1 MTVDEL
7 RIDQIRCGPRKR
19 PLDQGAVADIAKSIE
34 QQGLL
39 QAIGV
44 KPLLEIGDQFEV
56 VFGAHRLA
64 AMAML
69 QRETISAYILSPD
82 LADEAYQL
90 IELQENSA
98 RNDLTGTQRKAYA
111 AEIGRLLSHLAENSH
126 IPTGNDQWFSEMGK
140 TGNIPQTTLYTW
152 WADFCKATQLS
163 LTPKQALDIHKQQF
177 FAWLDEQ
184 KRKEDAANA
193 QRIAGAHVRRQEKAF
208 ESALDHLESLLPEY
222 GFALVKTHVI
232 DVFCDNNRC

>member
-7 RIDQIRCGPRKR
+7 RIDHIRCGSRKR
-19 PLDQGAVADIAKSIE
+19 PIDQGSVADIAKSIE

-44 KPLLEIGDQFEV
+44 RPLAEIVDKFEV

-69 QRETISAYILSPD
+69 GKKTISAYILKPD
-82 LADEAYQL
+82 LSEEAYQL

-98 RNDLTGTQRKAYA
+98 RNDLTGAQRKAYA
-111 AEIGRLLSHLAENSH
+111 AEIGRLLSTLSEKSNNLNETDNWLMEIRQASGVSK
-126 IPTGNDQWFSEMGK
+126 PTLHN
-140 TGNIPQTTLYTW
+140 W
-152 WADFCKATQLS
+152 WNAFCQSVNLTI
-163 LTPKQALDIHKQQF
+163 TPKQALDIHKQQF

-184 KRKEDAANA
+184 KRKEDEEKQ
-193 QRIAGAHVRRQEKAF
+193 QRLAEAKVRRREADCV
-208 ESALDHLESLLPEY
+208 SALDHLESLTREY
-222 GFALVKTHVI
+222 GFELVKTEVI
-232 DVFCDNNRC
+232 EVFCAKQA